1 MKALDIIALV
11 LLIVG
16 GLNWLLV
23 GLFEFDLVASIF
35 GGQDAILSKI
45 VYILVGLSALY
56 CLKFFGLITDDGARH
71 TAAADRDAANHA
83 AAPDN
88 DAEPRAMADDKPSN
102 RPVDAGDTAGTRT
115 TAGDTRTATNDPDD
129 LTNTTD
135 EGDVRN
141 RRTDD
146 TDRL

>member
-35 GGQDAILSKI
+35 GGQDAILSKVI
-45 VYILVGLSALY
+45 YILVGLSALY
-56 CLKFFGLITDDGARH
+56 CLKFFGLITDDDARD
-71 TAAADRDAANHA
+71 TAAADRDTANHA

-88 DAEPRAMADDKPSN
+88 DAEPRTVADDKPAN
-102 RPVDAGDTAGTRT
+102 RPVDADDASGTRT
-115 TAGDTRTATNDPDD
+115 DA
-129 LTNTTD
+129 
-135 EGDVRN
+135 GDVRTT
-141 RRTDD
+141 RDDAVVDRTDDNSVRNKEIKD